1 MPTKKDGVMIILSS
15 PSGAGKTTLVGLLSQ
30 RPNFEVSVSHTT
42 RKPRQNEKQN
52 KDYFFVSETE
62 FKRLI
67 GNEEFLKSLGV
78 DRKACI
84 GTAFVKLIN
93 FFSTSLFLLLIA
105 FIGLAYFKRFETRED
120 LSDLIAI
127 LKRRNSK

>member
-1 MPTKKDGVMIILSS
+1 MFNKKSFLIILIF
-15 PSGAGKTTLVGLLSQ
+15 LFL
-30 RPNFEVSVSHTT
+30 VSVFNLF
-42 RKPRQNEKQN
+42 NEVTLEYVGISLNLYK
-52 KDYFFVSETE
+52 E
-62 FKRLI
+62 FEISCGSVAEIFSNI

-84 GTAFVKLIN
+84 GTAIVKLIN
-93 FFSTSLFLLLIA
+93 FITTSLFLLLIA
-105 FIGLAYFKRFETRED
+105 LIGLAYFKRIETRED

>member
-1 MPTKKDGVMIILSS
+1 MFNKKSFLIILMFLFLVSVFNLFNEV
-15 PSGAGKTTLVGLLSQ
+15 TLEYVGISLNLYKE
-30 RPNFEVSVSHTT
+30 FEVSCGSVDEIIS
-42 RKPRQNEKQN
+42 N
-52 KDYFFVSETE
+52 
-62 FKRLI
+62 I
-67 GNEEFLKSLGV
+67 GNDEFLKSLGV

-93 FFSTSLFLLLIA
+93 FISTSLFLILIA
-105 FIGLAYFKRFETRED
+105 LIGLAYFKRIETRED